1 MSDKRSIR
9 LVLALSGALALVV
22 AGCGSSG
29 GSSSSSSG
37 GSTSA
42 SSTASTPSS
51 SGGKIGFSIPQ
62 GSNTALQALDAGL
75 RAEAGKAGLQVETT
89 DANLD
94 PSKQLSDVE
103 TFVQQKVKAI
113 VVWPLDDHAIQPAFA
128 QARAAHIPIITIY
141 TLFGGPYY
149 TDIILD
155 GTSVGRDAALWF
167 ASHLPQG
174 AKVAA
179 ILGPPQV
186 DQFRDIAAGFKA
198 GAQQAH
204 LNVVSSQIDPQLS
217 PQDAVSMTQD
227 LKTRFGSSLKGLF
240 DTLESQAIG
249 SATVTGGGFHPQIV
263 TYGGTNDSIN
273 GLKAGKLAVSYYQ
286 NPTLTGRIAG
296 WAVREALAGKTI
308 PQKIYLEVPAI
319 TPALAGSFPSDAQQ
333 LTEPYSF
340 TPVQQ
345 NGRWTLPLFK

>member
-1 MSDKRSIR
+1 MSQFRSIPS
-9 LVLALSGALALVV
+9 LVVLTGVLALVA
-22 AGCGSSG
+22 AGCGSSSSGSTKASSITG
-29 GSSSSSSG
+29 GSSSSSG
-37 GSTSA
+37 GV
-42 SSTASTPSS
+42 
-51 SGGKIGFSIPQ
+51 IGFSIPQ
-62 GSNTALQALDAGL
+62 GSNTALQALAAGL
-75 RAEAGKAGLQVETT
+75 RSEAAKGGLQVDMA

-94 PSKQLSDVE
+94 PSKQISDVE

-113 VVWPLDDHAIQPAFA
+113 VIWPLDDHAIQPAFA

-155 GTSVGRDAALWF
+155 GTNVGRDAALWF
-167 ASHLPQG
+167 AAHLPKD

-179 ILGPPQV
+179 ILGPPPV

-198 GAQQAH
+198 GAQEAH
-204 LNVVSSQIDPQLS
+204 LNVVSSQIDPALS

-240 DTLESQAIG
+240 DTLESQAIA

-273 GLKAGKLAVSYYQ
+273 GLKTGKLAVSFYQ

-296 WAVREALAGKTI
+296 WAAREAVAGKTI
-308 PQKIYLEVPAI
+308 PTKIYLEVPEI
-319 TPALAGSFPSDAQQ
+319 TPALAATFPTDAQQ
-333 LTEPYSF
+333 LTQPYSF

-345 NGRWTLPLFK
+345 NGRWTLPMFK